1 MKRGGTVETIT
12 RRLTLGAGITA
23 LGFALLTGGPAAHAA
38 EKVTLT
44 QPVDSLTFF
53 PVYVGRAK
61 GYFEQ
66 EGLELDV
73 KATAGGGPH
82 LTAVFAG
89 EAEFTASPGTYQIN
103 ALNQGRKLFGVI
115 DLLHRN
121 IIGMVIHKEAAAKA
135 GITPDMPLM
144 ERVKRAKGLTI
155 GITRPGALTDVL
167 VRNIIARAGLK
178 VPQDVRL
185 IGVGGAGTMLPAFRN
200 RKIDILTIS
209 TPHPERILSE
219 GLGFWFVNWAAGED
233 PAIKDFMMATLMTTP
248 KLIKEKPELVQKM
261 VRAVRRSI
269 QYINDAS
276 VDQLTKDMTPY
287 FGKSV
292 EPAALRLS
300 IETVKAA
307 VNSGG
312 RMSDE
317 AVQTTF
323 KLMKQP
329 GKLENLNSL
338 RLADIW
344 TDEFLK

>member
-1 MKRGGTVETIT
+1 MKIIT
-12 RRLTLGAGITA
+12 RRAALGAGIAA
-23 LGFALLTGGPAAHAA
+23 LGLSLLTGAPAAHAA
-38 EKVTLT
+38 ERVTLT
-44 QPVDSLTFF
+44 QPVDSLSFF
-53 PVYVGRAK
+53 PIYVGRAK
-61 GYFEQ
+61 GFFEQ
-66 EGLELDV
+66 EGLEVDV

-103 ALNQGRKLFGVI
+103 ALNQGKKVLGVI

-144 ERVKRAKGLTI
+144 ERVKRAKGLTV
-155 GITRPGALTDVL
+155 GITRPGALTDDL
-167 VRNIIARAGLK
+167 ARNIFGRAGLE
-178 VPQDVRL
+178 VPADVRI

-233 PAIKDFMMATLMTTP
+233 PAIKDFMMSALMTTP
-248 KLIKEKPELVQKM
+248 KLIKEKPELVQRM
-261 VRAVRRSI
+261 VRAVHKSI
-269 QYINDAS
+269 NYINNTS

-300 IETVKAA
+300 VETVKAA
-307 VNSGG
+307 VNPSGK
-312 RMSDE
+312 MSEE
-317 AVQTTF
+317 AVETTF

-329 GKLENLNSL
+329 GKLKTLD
-338 RLADIW
+338 RLKLDDVW
-344 TDEFLK
+344 TGQFVK

>member
-1 MKRGGTVETIT
+1 MKTIT
-12 RRLTLGAGITA
+12 RRMAFGAGIAA
-23 LGFALLTGGPAAHAA
+23 LGLSILTGAPAAHAA

-44 QPVDSLTFF
+44 QPVDSLSFF
-53 PVYVGRAK
+53 PIYVGRAK

-66 EGLELDV
+66 EGLDLDV

-103 ALNQGRKLFGVI
+103 ALNSGNEVIGVV

-121 IIGMVIHKEAAAKA
+121 IIGMVIHKDAASKV
-135 GITPDMPLM
+135 GITPGMPLM
-144 ERVKRAKGLTI
+144 ERVKRAKGLTV
-155 GITRPGALTDVL
+155 GVTRPGALTDDL
-167 VRNIIARAGLK
+167 VRNLVARAGLK
-178 VPQDVRL
+178 VPADVRI

-200 RKIDILTIS
+200 RKIDVLTIS

-219 GLGFWFVNWAAGED
+219 GLGIWFVNWAAGED
-233 PAIKDFMMATLMTTP
+233 PAIKDFMMSALMTTP

-261 VRAVRRSI
+261 ARAVLKSI
-269 QYINDAS
+269 QYINDSS

-292 EPAALRLS
+292 EPAALRIS
-300 IETVKAA
+300 VETVKSA
-307 VNSGG
+307 VNPTGK
-312 RMSDE
+312 MTEE

-323 KLMKQP
+323 KLMKKP
-329 GKLENLNSL
+329 GKLKKLESL
-338 RLADIW
+338 KLSDVW
-344 TDEFLK
+344 TDKFVQ